1 MKSLSILYTILTIAI
16 SFTMNV
22 WDGTAFALAPLLATI
37 GGVILRV
44 ASERGDTIVGSI
56 IAAPL
61 LAGAWVLVEWLGLR
75 VDVLSLD
82 FAAGWWM
89 LPGFAV
95 GFLAAEEF
103 LPD

>member
-1 MKSLSILYTILTIAI
+1 MKSLSTLYTVLTIAI

-22 WDGTAFALAPLLATI
+22 WDGTAFALAPLLATA

-44 ASERGDTIVGSI
+44 ASERGDTIVGTLF
-56 IAAPL
+56 AGPL
-61 LAGAWVLVEWLGLR
+61 LAAPWALVEWLGLR
-75 VDVLSLD
+75 VEVFSLD

-103 LPD
+103 L

>member
-1 MKSLSILYTILTIAI
+1 MRSLSLLYTILTIAI

-37 GGVILRV
+37 GGVVLRA

-56 IAAPL
+56 VAAPL
-61 LAGAWVLVEWLGLR
+61 LACAWAVVEWLGLR
-75 VDVLSLD
+75 VDLFSVD

-103 LPD
+103 VPG